1 MVPQQPAGQ
10 LAGLQGVQ
18 LPIDIVYAMAA
29 NLLPLVAYCTAGA
42 TIAYLVHLWQVT
54 ITHTLDGLRHKTR
67 HLTTG
72 GPFNKILDVCCIPEG
87 QQRGS
92 STQGR
97 RQGYQLTMAGSK
109 QACLSRK
116 MQLRAKAMQVWCCAQ
131 MDGDQ

>member
-54 ITHTLDGLRHKTR
+54 ISQRARSPYTLDGLRHKTR

-87 QQRGS
+87 QQGTAGGS
-92 STQGR
+92 SKQGR
-97 RQGYQLTMAGSK
+97 RQGYQLSMAGSK
-109 QACLSRK
+109 QACLERCSLGLK
-116 MQLRAKAMQVWCCAQ
+116 
-131 MDGDQ
+131 